1 MNTPDLTETLD
12 KPVNFLDAESDTTT
26 LASDKYGEYTVP
38 TVKYK
43 TAVKLLIDRAL
54 REDKDEIDYIA
65 LDEMLY
71 PYHI

>member
-26 LASDKYGEYTVP
+26 LASGKYGEYTVP

>member
-1 MNTPDLTETLD
+1 MSTSDLTETLD
-12 KPVNFLDAESDTTT
+12 NSVNFLDDESDTTT
-26 LASDKYGEYTVP
+26 LASGKYGEYTVP

-43 TAVKLLIDRAL
+43 TAIRLLINRAL

>member
-1 MNTPDLTETLD
+1 MDTPDLTETLD